1 MRPTDGDFERF
12 LDEVVA
18 LGDEADAPDDC
29 VCPAC
34 LAGRLDDLME
44 MQRLLQGDVSQM
56 LTKLDQITERLA
68 SK

>member
-1 MRPTDGDFERF
+1 MRPANGDFEKF

-18 LGDEADAPDDC
+18 LGNDADAPDC

-44 MQRLLQGDVSQM
+44 AQRLLQADVSQM
-56 LTKLDQITERLA
+56 LTKLDLITERLDA
-68 SK
+68 R

>member
-12 LDEVVA
+12 LDEAVA

-29 VCPAC
+29 VCLTC